1 MEPFHAFLSR
11 TCHHCGTP
19 LLRLGLSANNDI
31 VVCPACLKAGA
42 FDDVLEEGGE
52 LTDGY
57 DFSADT
63 KAMIKRLWAERAA
76 T

>member
-1 MEPFHAFLSR
+1 MEPFHAFLSKK
-11 TCHHCGTP
+11 CHHCGTQ

-31 VVCPACLKAGA
+31 VVCPACLRAGA

-63 KAMIKRLWAERAA
+63 RAMIKRLWHARAA